1 MIQHIPDI
9 QDSLL
14 FRTDSYKL
22 SHWTQYPK
30 GLTGMM
36 SYLEARGGRFAD
48 CTLVGLQPFLHQYMS
63 RPVTHR
69 DVAEM
74 ESFAKLHGEP
84 FNHFGFTRMVAEHGG
99 HWPVRIRAI
108 PEGTVV
114 PVKNAV
120 LTIESTAPT
129 LPWVASY
136 LETALVR
143 LWGPSTV
150 AIAGREVKKV
160 IKRYLD
166 LTSDTAEADL
176 PFKFH
181 DFGGRGV
188 FTAEQAALAGC
199 AHLFNFLGS
208 DTIEGIRY
216 ANHYYHSPMA
226 GFSIPA
232 SEHSTASMLGRQ
244 GEMELVETYIQREL
258 VDRQLPPGVPKV
270 AAYVGDTFDIFA
282 FTYAVTTGRL
292 KEIIKN
298 SGGTFVIRPDSGNPL
313 HVLPAI
319 FEIIKN
325 NLREDC
331 HWEKGHLVFPDYMRV
346 IQGDGVDIDSV
357 EKILDCLT
365 SQGYSAKNIAFG
377 SGGGNLQKWNRDTQK
392 WKLACCAATINGKEV
407 AVQKDPIT
415 DPGKRSKA
423 GRLDLVD
430 LESFDDVPEHHD
442 YQTATLP
449 SHLNGFRSSVLRTVY
464 ENGEILVDTTLDEC
478 RARMAL

>member
-30 GLTGMM
+30 GLTSMM

-48 CTLVGLQPFLHQYMS
+48 CTLVDLQPFLHQYMS
-63 RPVTHR
+63 RPVTYKQIGQMV
-69 DVAEM
+69 D
-74 ESFAKLHGEP
+74 FAAAHGEP
-84 FNHFGFTRMVAEHGG
+84 FNASGFGLMVQKHGG

-120 LTIESTAPT
+120 LTVESTDPE

-166 LTSDTAEADL
+166 ATSDTAEADL

-188 FTAEQAALAGC
+188 FTAEQAGLAGC
-199 AHLFNFLGS
+199 AHLFNFMGS

-216 ANHYYHSPMA
+216 ANHYYHAEMA

-244 GEMELVETYIQREL
+244 GEMELVEAYIQREL
-258 VDRQLPPGVPKV
+258 VDRQLPAGVPKL
-270 AAYVGDTFDIFA
+270 ASYVGDTFDIYE
-282 FTYAVTTGRL
+282 FTQAVTTGRL
-292 KEIIKN
+292 KDMIKS
-298 SGGTFVIRPDSGNPL
+298 SGGTFVIRPDSGNPIE
-313 HVLPAI
+313 VLSKVVR
-319 FEIIKN
+319 IIHH
-325 NLREDC
+325 NLRLDC
-331 HWEKGHLVFPDYMRV
+331 HWEKGFVVFPDYIRV

-392 WKLACCAATINGKEV
+392 WKLACCAATIDGKEV

-423 GRLDLVD
+423 GRLDLVKMPNG
-430 LESFDDVPEHHD
+430 EFK
-442 YQTATLP
+442 TTF
-449 SHLNGFRSSVLRTVY
+449 LNNGARMNRGSVLRTVY